1 VQFAGFDER
10 GDGCPVLRP
19 LIVAGEERVLPIEHN
34 GAREVRPEMT
44 ARMRDEAQRPNDY
57 IYSDK
62 ERAILNQ
69 LIACSTT
76 FTHYSECSVQEL
88 LNVAYQ
94 YCKDLDEDD
103 EVYLQQ
109 LHDWCA
115 TDLKVRQIS
124 RLASICH
131 LTEALQRDEIV
142 AEVMR
147 ATRKPESSEYRS
159 YEPSRFA

>member
-1 VQFAGFDER
+1 MISYLRATSGRKSVGGALGRPSPRQEFVDTRGGPKIDELCEHVGEVSLRIDAVQFAGLDER
-10 GDGCPVLRP
+10 SDGCPVLRP

-76 FTHYSECSVQEL
+76 FTHYSECSVQ
-88 LNVAYQ
+88 
-94 YCKDLDEDD
+94 
-103 EVYLQQ
+103 
-109 LHDWCA
+109 
-115 TDLKVRQIS
+115 
-124 RLASICH
+124 
-131 LTEALQRDEIV
+131 
-142 AEVMR
+142 
-147 ATRKPESSEYRS
+147 
-159 YEPSRFA
+159 